1 MDNATHIETLAV
13 HAGHHVDPSTGA
25 VMPPINLSS
34 TFERNADGS
43 YTSGYVYSRS
53 DNPNRQALEEVLAA
67 LEGGTAALTFASGMA
82 AVQAVFMALEAGAHV
97 VIPDDVYFG
106 TGALVADVFGR
117 WGLTVTA
124 VDMTDPANVAA
135 AMRADTQLVWIE
147 SPSNPQL
154 KIADIAAIA
163 QIAHDG
169 GARCAVDNTWPTPI
183 LQRPLALGADIVM
196 HSTTKYLGGHS
207 DLLGGAVIVR
217 AQDAF
222 YDRMHRVQTVGG
234 AVPSPFDCWLLAR
247 SIRSLPYRMRGH
259 CANARAVATFLAGH
273 PRIERVN
280 YPGLPDHPGHDIA
293 ARQMSDFGGMLSIQ
307 VRGDAAD
314 ALALTGRLRLF
325 IRATSL
331 GGVESLVE
339 HRKSVEGPQSPTPDN
354 LLRLSIGLEHPDD
367 LIADLAQALGD

>member
-67 LEGGTAALTFASGMA
+67 LEGGATALTFASGMA
-82 AVQAVFMALEAGAHV
+82 AVQAVFMGLEAGAHV

-217 AQDAF
+217 EQDAF

-280 YPGLPDHPGHDIA
+280 YPGLPDHPGHEIA

>member
-1 MDNATHIETLAV
+1 MHDFTHIETLAV

-25 VMPPINLSS
+25 VMPPIHLST

-117 WGLTVTA
+117 WGLSVSA

-135 AMRADTQLVWIE
+135 AMRPDTQLVWIE

-259 CANARAVATFLAGH
+259 CENARAVASFLAAH

-280 YPGLPDHPGHDIA
+280 YPGLPDHPGHAIA

-354 LLRLSIGLEHPDD
+354 LLRLSVGLEHSDD

>member
-67 LEGGTAALTFASGMA
+67 LEGGAAALTFASGMA
-82 AVQAVFMALEAGAHV
+82 AVQAVFMGLEAGAHV

-135 AMRADTQLVWIE
+135 AMRPDTQLVWIE

-280 YPGLPDHPGHDIA
+280 YPGLPDHPGHEIA

>member
-1 MDNATHIETLAV
+1 MHDFTHIETLAV

-25 VMPPINLSS
+25 VMPPIHLST

-82 AVQAVFMALEAGAHV
+82 AVQAVFMALDAGAHV

-163 QIAHDG
+163 QIAHAG

-259 CANARAVATFLAGH
+259 CENARAVASFLAAH

-280 YPGLPDHPGHDIA
+280 YPGLPDHPGHAIA

>member
-67 LEGGTAALTFASGMA
+67 LEDGAAALTFASGMA
-82 AVQAVFMALEAGAHV
+82 AVQAVFMGLEAGAHV

-135 AMRADTQLVWIE
+135 AMRPDTQLVWIE

-163 QIAHDG
+163 QIAHAG

-280 YPGLPDHPGHDIA
+280 YPGLPDHPGHAIA

>member
-67 LEGGTAALTFASGMA
+67 LEDGAAALTFASGMA
-82 AVQAVFMALEAGAHV
+82 AVQAVFMGLEAGAHV

-106 TGALVADVFGR
+106 TGALVNDVFGR
-117 WGLTVTA
+117 WGLSVSA
-124 VDMTDPANVAA
+124 VDMTEPANVAA
-135 AMRADTQLVWIE
+135 AMRPDTQLVWIE

-163 QIAHDG
+163 QVAHDG

-280 YPGLPDHPGHDIA
+280 YPGLPDHPGHEIA

-354 LLRLSIGLEHPDD
+354 LLRLSVGLEHSDD

>member
-1 MDNATHIETLAV
+1 
-13 HAGHHVDPSTGA
+13 
-25 VMPPINLSS
+25 
-34 TFERNADGS
+34 
-43 YTSGYVYSRS
+43 
-53 DNPNRQALEEVLAA
+53 
-67 LEGGTAALTFASGMA
+67 
-82 AVQAVFMALEAGAHV
+82 GAHV

-217 AQDAF
+217 EQDAF

-259 CANARAVATFLAGH
+259 CENARAVATFLA
-273 PRIERVN
+273 
-280 YPGLPDHPGHDIA
+280 
-293 ARQMSDFGGMLSIQ
+293 
-307 VRGDAAD
+307 
-314 ALALTGRLRLF
+314 
-325 IRATSL
+325 
-331 GGVESLVE
+331 
-339 HRKSVEGPQSPTPDN
+339 
-354 LLRLSIGLEHPDD
+354 
-367 LIADLAQALGD
+367 